1 MAKRKIVMS
10 EFNHIFMLIIL
21 LCLLVIGMSIYGTFN
36 KVEHFQEKKDENPC
50 ANIKPEQKNIGDAC
64 FKQLWKEQGCS
75 GEIPPYK
82 GKFTELSYS
91 KLNNEIKK
99 TNCYTIP
106 AVPTNITTT
115 SVTDMPSI
123 ISGTTPPT
131 LPKTVTIA
139 PEATASLTTTEVIL
153 PKVKPDVVE
162 APKVTAPI
170 EVVKETPKPVV
181 KRLDTASSS
190 QTRFMP
196 KTMLQPS
203 YVPADEVIPNIKAS
217 EQSVEKP
224 VEKSAGSKMLSI
236 FKFNF

>member
-1 MAKRKIVMS
+1 MS
-10 EFNHIFMLIIL
+10 EFNYIFMLIIL

-36 KVEHFQEKKDENPC
+36 KVEHFQENQDETPC
-50 ANIKPEQKNIGDAC
+50 ATIKPEQKNIGDAC
-64 FKQLWKEQGCS
+64 FKQLWKEQACS
-75 GEIPPYK
+75 GEIPVYA

-91 KLNNEIKK
+91 ELNDEIKK

-106 AVPTNITTT
+106 EVPISITST
-115 SVTDMPSI
+115 SVTDMPSAI
-123 ISGTTPPT
+123 TGTAPPT
-131 LPKTVTIA
+131 LPKTATIT
-139 PEATASLTTTEVIL
+139 PESSVPSTTPSTTEVTA
-153 PKVKPDVVE
+153 PKVKPEVVE
-162 APKVTAPI
+162 APKITAPI

-203 YVPADEVIPNIKAS
+203 YVPADEVIPVIKTT
-217 EQSVEKP
+217 EQPVEKP
-224 VEKSAGSKMLSI
+224 AEKGVGSKMLSI